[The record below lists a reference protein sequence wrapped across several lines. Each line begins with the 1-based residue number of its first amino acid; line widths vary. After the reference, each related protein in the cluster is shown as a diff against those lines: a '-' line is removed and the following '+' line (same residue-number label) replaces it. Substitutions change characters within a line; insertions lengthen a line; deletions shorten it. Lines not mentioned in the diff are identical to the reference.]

1 MRQYE
6 RNGVYVDQC
15 SDCRG
20 IFLDRGELEQLI
32 EAEARWSVGAAPGRR
47 PGSDGGRYD
56 DDDDWDDDDRD
67 DDDRRR
73 RQQHTGGYHKPHPRK
88 RKKSFLEGLF
98 DD

>member
-15 SDCRG
+15 SECRG
-20 IFLDRGELEQLI
+20 IFLDRGELERLI
-32 EAEARWSVGAAPGRR
+32 EAEARWSTGVPSRR
-47 PGSDGGRYD
+47 PGYESGRYD
-56 DDDDWDDDDRD
+56 DDHDEDDDWDEDG
-67 DDDRRR
+67 RR
-73 RQQHTGGYHKPHPRK
+73 RQHVDGHHKPHHHK